1 MGVPKRYK
9 KQVKAAINS
18 SKSSKVST
26 TKRERKKSRV
36 TWNFKMGDLVE
47 YNGDCY
53 FIVDDSRGDAWFE
66 LMTADGRKW
75 VKARELK
82 KIQTLPADA
91 TPHANDK
98 QSKV

>member
-1 MGVPKRYK
+1 MAVPKKYM
-9 KQVKAAINS
+9 KQAKAAMKS
-18 SKSSKVST
+18 ASKSKDSRKPA
-26 TKRERKKSRV
+26 RKKKKV
-36 TWNFKMGDLVE
+36 IWNFKMGDLVE